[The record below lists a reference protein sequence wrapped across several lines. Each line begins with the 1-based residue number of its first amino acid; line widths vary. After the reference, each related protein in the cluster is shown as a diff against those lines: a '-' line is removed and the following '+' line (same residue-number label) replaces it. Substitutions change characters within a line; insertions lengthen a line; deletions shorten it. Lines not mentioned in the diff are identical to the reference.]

1 MTFEEF
7 LKTTYYTQYHV
18 HIPLLN
24 RMKLQKTDY
33 FTKGK
38 FDTEKLNTKL
48 YEIYEKN
55 KQKL

>member
-1 MTFEEF
+1 MTFQEF
-7 LKTTYYTQYHV
+7 LKTIYYTEFHV

-24 RMKLQKTDY
+24 RMKVNKLDY
-33 FTKGK
+33 FVKGK
-38 FDTEKLNTKL
+38 LNLEKLNTKL

>member
-7 LKTTYYTQYHV
+7 LKTIYYTEFHV

-24 RMKLQKTDY
+24 RMKINKLDY
-33 FTKGK
+33 FVKGK
-38 FDTEKLNTKL
+38 LNLEKLNTKL
-48 YEIYEKN
+48 YEIYEEN

>member
-7 LKTTYYTQYHV
+7 LKTIYYTEKHV

-24 RMKLQKTDY
+24 RMKLEKVDY

-38 FDTEKLNTKL
+38 FDTEKLNSKL